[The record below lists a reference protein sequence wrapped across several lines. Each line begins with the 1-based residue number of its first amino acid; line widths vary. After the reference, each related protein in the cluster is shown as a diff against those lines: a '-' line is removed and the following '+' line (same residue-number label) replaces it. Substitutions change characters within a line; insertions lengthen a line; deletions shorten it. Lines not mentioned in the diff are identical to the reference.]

1 MTSPP
6 ESVSR
11 PLHRRVSRVL
21 LFDEHK
27 RLLLMKTESPLLAVP
42 VIRWITPGGGVDD
55 HESHAEGA
63 IRELFEETGL
73 VVTDVGEPVWTVSGE
88 TTFHDG
94 HVQSTYA
101 EFFVVHTQAFEPV
114 NHNWMPNE
122 FSDIHDVR
130 WWYLDDLRK
139 TDDPYG
145 PLNLVDLAQRVLHG
159 DE

>member
-1 MTSPP
+1 M
-6 ESVSR
+6 
-11 PLHRRVSRVL
+11 SRVL

-114 NHNWMPNE
+114 KHNWMPNE

-145 PLNLVDLAQRVLHG
+145 PLNLVDLAQRVLPG